1 MNVVE
6 HVSLLYVGASSGY
19 MPSSCIAGSSVST
32 MSNFLW
38 NHKTDFQRLY
48 QIAIPPKME
57 KYSSFSISSLASAVT

>member
-1 MNVVE
+1 
-6 HVSLLYVGASSGY
+6 